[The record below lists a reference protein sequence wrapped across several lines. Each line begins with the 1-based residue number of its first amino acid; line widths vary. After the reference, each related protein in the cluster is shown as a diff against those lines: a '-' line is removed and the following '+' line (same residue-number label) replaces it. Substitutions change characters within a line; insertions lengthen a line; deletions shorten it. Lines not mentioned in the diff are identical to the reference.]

1 MSCLADQHGREV
13 CRWVLFGTAMSL
25 ICELGNI
32 ASTFIFLRNEI
43 SWQQWLKDH
52 SARST
57 DRMAMLI
64 LSLVAT
70 TCVIVLT
77 IIGHGDVT
85 NGLKNTWRGVRK
97 FSEVASSIN
106 PSRLHHRMFNTS
118 VHPTDKD
125 VDPVQEDE
133 APSDGLHG
141 LESTAA
147 PLSM

>member
-1 MSCLADQHGREV
+1 MEDLPQC
-13 CRWVLFGTAMSL
+13 TAPNFHVPVYTGIYRYIGIYRIPL
-25 ICELGNI
+25 CTAL
-32 ASTFIFLRNEI
+32 
-43 SWQQWLKDH
+43 
-52 SARST
+52 
-57 DRMAMLI
+57 
-64 LSLVAT
+64 
-70 TCVIVLT
+70 

-106 PSRLHHRMFNTS
+106 PSRLHQRMFNTS
-118 VHPTDKD
+118 VHPAGKD
-125 VDPVQEDE
+125 VDPEQEGE